1 MIDPDLLTR
10 QDVTDKFALNVWHG
24 GWSNPQGDAALKLM
38 VGLYR
43 GKINLNATRLGKG
56 ISPNSVLRLWS
67 SHDVRDLSSPTG
79 NVRAETDVDLGL
91 GASTGDEMKELNGK
105 VAIVTGA
112 GRNIGRAIALT
123 LAEGG
128 ASIVVN
134 ARNNRAEA
142 ESVAREIE
150 SAGGKA
156 QIHIGDVADANA
168 VQAMADAAAQQFGRI
183 DILVNNAALRREK
196 PFAEMDYAAW
206 REILDVTLDGTF
218 HCVKACLPALRQ
230 SKAGSIVNI
239 GGLSAHTGAKNRA
252 HVVTAKAGIIG
263 FTRALAHDLAD
274 DGITVNCVVP
284 GLIGT
289 PRPKDKPEP
298 AHHLTH
304 QTISGERGRPE
315 DVAAMVRFLC
325 GPGAR
330 YVNGQAIHANGGAYL
345 GA

>member
-1 MIDPDLLTR
+1 MT
-10 QDVTDKFALNVWHG
+10 
-24 GWSNPQGDAALKLM
+24 
-38 VGLYR
+38 
-43 GKINLNATRLGKG
+43 
-56 ISPNSVLRLWS
+56 
-67 SHDVRDLSSPTG
+67 
-79 NVRAETDVDLGL
+79 
-91 GASTGDEMKELNGK
+91 KELTGK

-128 ASIVVN
+128 ASVVVN
-134 ARNNRAEA
+134 ARSNRAEA
-142 ESVAREIE
+142 EAVAREIE
-150 SAGGKA
+150 SLGGKA
-156 QIHIGDVADANA
+156 LVRIGDVADSGS
-168 VQAMADAAAQQFGRI
+168 VQAMADAAVKQFGRI
-183 DILVNNAALRREK
+183 DCLVNNAALRREK
-196 PFAEMDYAAW
+196 AFAEMDYREW

-218 HCVKACLPALRQ
+218 HCVKACLPALRK
-230 SKAGSIVNI
+230 SGAGTIVNI

-263 FTRALAHDLAD
+263 LTRALAHDLAD

-289 PRPKDKPEP
+289 PRPRDKPEP

-304 QTISGERGRPE
+304 QTITGARGRPD
-315 DVAAMVRFLC
+315 DVAAVVRFLC

-330 YVNGQAIHANGGAYL
+330 YINGQAIHANGGAYL

>member
-1 MIDPDLLTR
+1 
-10 QDVTDKFALNVWHG
+10 
-24 GWSNPQGDAALKLM
+24 
-38 VGLYR
+38 
-43 GKINLNATRLGKG
+43 
-56 ISPNSVLRLWS
+56 
-67 SHDVRDLSSPTG
+67 
-79 NVRAETDVDLGL
+79 
-91 GASTGDEMKELNGK
+91 MKELNGK

-168 VQAMADAAAQQFGRI
+168 VQALADTAAQQFGRI

-196 PFAEMDYAAW
+196 PFVEMDYAAW

-289 PRPKDKPEP
+289 PRPRDKPEP

-325 GPGAR
+325 GPAAR

>member
-1 MIDPDLLTR
+1 
-10 QDVTDKFALNVWHG
+10 
-24 GWSNPQGDAALKLM
+24 
-38 VGLYR
+38 
-43 GKINLNATRLGKG
+43 
-56 ISPNSVLRLWS
+56 
-67 SHDVRDLSSPTG
+67 
-79 NVRAETDVDLGL
+79 
-91 GASTGDEMKELNGK
+91 MKELNGK

-168 VQAMADAAAQQFGRI
+168 VQALADTAAQQFGRI

-289 PRPKDKPEP
+289 PRPRDKPEP
-298 AHHLTH
+298 AHHFTH

>member
-1 MIDPDLLTR
+1 MT
-10 QDVTDKFALNVWHG
+10 
-24 GWSNPQGDAALKLM
+24 
-38 VGLYR
+38 
-43 GKINLNATRLGKG
+43 
-56 ISPNSVLRLWS
+56 
-67 SHDVRDLSSPTG
+67 
-79 NVRAETDVDLGL
+79 
-91 GASTGDEMKELNGK
+91 KELTGK
-105 VAIVTGA
+105 VAVVTGA

-128 ASIVVN
+128 ASVVVN
-134 ARNNRAEA
+134 ARSNRAEA
-142 ESVAREIE
+142 ESVAGEIE
-150 SAGGKA
+150 SSGGKA
-156 QIHIGDVADANA
+156 VVHLCDVADTSA
-168 VQAMADAAAQQFGRI
+168 VQAMAEVAVKQFGRI
-183 DILVNNAALRREK
+183 DCLVNNAALRREK
-196 PFAEMDYAAW
+196 AFAEMDYREW

-218 HCVKACLPALRQ
+218 HCVKACLPALRK
-230 SKAGSIVNI
+230 SGAGTIVNI
-239 GGLSAHTGAKNRA
+239 GGVSAHTGAKNRA

-263 FTRALAHDLAD
+263 FTRALAHDLAE

-304 QTISGERGRPE
+304 QTITGERGRPE
-315 DVAAMVRFLC
+315 DIAAVVRFLC

>member
-1 MIDPDLLTR
+1 
-10 QDVTDKFALNVWHG
+10 
-24 GWSNPQGDAALKLM
+24 
-38 VGLYR
+38 
-43 GKINLNATRLGKG
+43 
-56 ISPNSVLRLWS
+56 
-67 SHDVRDLSSPTG
+67 
-79 NVRAETDVDLGL
+79 
-91 GASTGDEMKELNGK
+91 MKELNGK

-112 GRNIGRAIALT
+112 GRNIGRAIALA

-168 VQAMADAAAQQFGRI
+168 VQALADTAAQQFGRI

-289 PRPKDKPEP
+289 PRPRDKPEP

-325 GPGAR
+325 GPAAR